1 MAEEYHTCC
10 SRAVPKIPF
19 NRVFCLLFFRLVKT
33 RLERSSHKLYV
44 IPDAGFQ
51 SVLVSVSILFCRVF
65 VFHLSVFADFF
76 FFRFVVS
83 FWTWEQVDTMIVQAI
98 GLLDELDKEINTYA
112 MRVKEWFGWHFPEMA
127 KVTLLLC
134 SSAPNIAR
142 RPNPCRAPTQRP
154 KQWLVHVLAL
164 LGPQSRFGDI
174 LL

>member
-76 FFRFVVS
+76 FS
-83 FWTWEQVDTMIVQAI
+83 FCR
-98 GLLDELDKEINTYA
+98 LFLDVGTGGHYDRAGNRTSRRAGQGDQHVCYA
-112 MRVKEWFGWHFPEMA
+112 RQGMVRMA
-127 KVTLLLC
+127 LPGNGQGD
-134 SSAPNIAR
+134 SF
-142 RPNPCRAPTQRP
+142 
-154 KQWLVHVLAL
+154 AL
-164 LGPQSRFGDI
+164 
-174 LL
+174 